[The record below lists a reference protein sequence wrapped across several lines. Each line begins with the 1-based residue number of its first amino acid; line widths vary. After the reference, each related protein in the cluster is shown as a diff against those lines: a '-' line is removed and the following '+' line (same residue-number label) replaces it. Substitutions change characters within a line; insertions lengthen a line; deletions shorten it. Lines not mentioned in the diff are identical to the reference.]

1 MKKVRLVK
9 LPGLLY
15 TIMLLVMSSYLLT
28 LLYFNIVQL
37 LLYNYSYTADFFA
50 ASSGAEKQ
58 TDTSSSRLAR
68 GGGAG
73 AGEYRFT
80 IYLAILLRFVV
91 SNGFSFER
99 GRTNCVHSNGKTLLI
114 NTTLVSVTGDIM
126 TCCGISEE
134 CKCSESI
141 LLLN

>member
-68 GGGAG
+68 GGAG